1 MLAIFFSPAACL
13 ILVHHEAA
21 PRLKSNRWTKAPLEC
36 QNPSSS
42 CEDLMPEPEQAWQR
56 GAAGPEHCGRTTPRL
71 LRQGTV
77 CSKFLEAA
85 ARRGIL

>member
-1 MLAIFFSPAACL
+1 M
-13 ILVHHEAA
+13 
-21 PRLKSNRWTKAPLEC
+21 R
-36 QNPSSS
+36 
-42 CEDLMPEPEQAWQR
+42 EPEQAWQR